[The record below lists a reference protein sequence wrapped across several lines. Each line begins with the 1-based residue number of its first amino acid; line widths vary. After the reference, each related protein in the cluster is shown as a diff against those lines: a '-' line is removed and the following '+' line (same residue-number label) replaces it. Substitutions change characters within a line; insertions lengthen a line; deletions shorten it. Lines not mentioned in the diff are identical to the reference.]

1 LHKPNKIYSIYYI
14 WEFLLL
20 RDRDKFSSHHGQN
33 YLLVSSIFL
42 FNSPFVFYRA
52 TAVAMMWF
60 VSLVIINIILPC
72 CLGEESA
79 TADGSHWMDFWVVRL
94 LLNLLGY
101 ATIFVPGFLLM
112 RYLRSIRYNETA
124 GMILNSIYNLSIY
137 RTSYNY

>member
-1 LHKPNKIYSIYYI
+1 
-14 WEFLLL
+14 
-20 RDRDKFSSHHGQN
+20 
-33 YLLVSSIFL
+33 
-42 FNSPFVFYRA
+42 
-52 TAVAMMWF
+52 MMWF

-112 RYLRSIRYNETA
+112 RYLRKLPVQSVPITTKVVSSNPVHGKVYSIQHYV
-124 GMILNSIYNLSIY
+124 IKFI
-137 RTSYNY
+137 SYLQHVSGFLGVLQFPPTIKLIATI